1 MLSCDDDGDQGQILN
16 DFRRVASAHVE
27 EFLLRK
33 DHVLRLLGSRQNPES
48 GRFREELVREFLRKL
63 LPRNVGVDTGF
74 IYGFEQVGTS
84 DQLDVII
91 WDHGCHAPVLNAG
104 PFVIV
109 APESVIAVVS
119 VKSKMTTEHLRQGID
134 NLASVAPLDLTFRKG
149 LTFPA
154 TGRLL
159 PAIAKFLLFFS
170 QPDSH
175 NSMLRNGAET
185 VRTAVHRHEDM
196 EAHLVQSMRAV
207 DPFRRQD
214 PMWDEAR
221 RVLPRHIA
229 VIEPGPANYVQGW
242 GPPRI
247 SSQAKRMAV
256 G

>member
-1 MLSCDDDGDQGQILN
+1 M
-16 DFRRVASAHVE
+16 
-27 EFLLRK
+27 
-33 DHVLRLLGSRQNPES
+33 
-48 GRFREELVREFLRKL
+48 
-63 LPRNVGVDTGF
+63 
-74 IYGFEQVGTS
+74 
-84 DQLDVII
+84 
-91 WDHGCHAPVLNAG
+91 DHGCHAPILNAG

-109 APESVIAVVS
+109 APESVIPVVS
-119 VKSKMTTEHLRQGID
+119 VKSKMTTEHLWQGID

-185 VRTAVHRHEDM
+185 VRTAVRRQGDIEG
-196 EAHLVQSMRAV
+196 HLVQSMRAV
-207 DPFRRQD
+207 DPFRGQD

-242 GPPRI
+242 GPPEDQFASKTYGGGMRRVPWLYRHESRLPTAFEKFVYFLLTSVFHWLASPALSLLSAWGDLNPAAGARAGDI
-247 SSQAKRMAV
+247 EEIIEFEGAALLEVSADTLPPV
-256 G
+256 DG